1 MEGIKW
7 ALRKYGMRFLL
18 AIFLIGC
25 GCIVWEKK
33 EEAYPVSSGEVKEV
47 EVNEEK
53 EQSVQTELQEQDETG
68 DGAPYSYTEPEN
80 VLSMNEQLQLQNS
93 AVSAAEMCAGYYSSA
108 EPVNDNGDV
117 RYAVM
122 ELSERKRKE
131 IVNLLGDNGMVSV
144 SDDLNMRNFEKVE
157 DFYSLYRMG
166 QEALVTIYE
175 PSMDGTFSSRTFVY
189 RQGILQTYYI
199 GIGWKKDG
207 IPDIQVT
214 RTNDIAEFRLT
225 EKGYLIYV
233 NAVIVAHGNLKEYYR
248 VRPLP
253 EICREYTKKYVSGL
267 SYVSYNVLITDWDSR
282 NVEEILRPCM
292 FEDIYRIHTGEV
304 FNPEGEGIPAELY
317 EEIMTTYFPVTA
329 EQLKE
334 KCKYDAAANTYKYEM
349 SISQPLPP
357 FPEVVDYIENEDG
370 TLTLFVDGVWPDQ
383 DSDYAF
389 TNQIVV
395 RPLENGAFRYLSNT
409 IQRQELDIPVVG
421 NR

>member
-1 MEGIKW
+1 MMEGIKW

-248 VRPLP
+248 VR
-253 EICREYTKKYVSGL
+253 
-267 SYVSYNVLITDWDSR
+267 
-282 NVEEILRPCM
+282 
-292 FEDIYRIHTGEV
+292 
-304 FNPEGEGIPAELY
+304 
-317 EEIMTTYFPVTA
+317 
-329 EQLKE
+329 
-334 KCKYDAAANTYKYEM
+334 
-349 SISQPLPP
+349 
-357 FPEVVDYIENEDG
+357 
-370 TLTLFVDGVWPDQ
+370 
-383 DSDYAF
+383 
-389 TNQIVV
+389 QIGRAHV
-395 RPLENGAFRYLSNT
+395 
-409 IQRQELDIPVVG
+409 
-421 NR
+421 